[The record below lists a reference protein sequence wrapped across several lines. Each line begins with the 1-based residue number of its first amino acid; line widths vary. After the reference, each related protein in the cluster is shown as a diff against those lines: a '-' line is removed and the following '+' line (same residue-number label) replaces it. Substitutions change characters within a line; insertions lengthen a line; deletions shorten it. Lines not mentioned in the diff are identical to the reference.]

1 MKTRCIMKSN
11 DLLDYSMI
19 NGDEAELRY
28 RVRQLYDILESSY
41 DGIYLTDGEAN
52 TIFINKAY
60 EKIAGIKREQVLG
73 KNMELLEKKGVVS
86 KSSTLMVLKTG
97 KSITIEQEFMN
108 GKKVL
113 VSSSPILDENGSIVM
128 VVTNVRDV
136 TEMYELK
143 EQLEKKSE
151 LTQKYYSEL
160 EHMRKLLHENSDI
173 IAADKKMLAVLE
185 SANKVSKVD
194 STVLLVGETGSGKE
208 EVAKFI
214 HRNSKRADNA
224 FIKVNCGAIPENLVE
239 SEFFGYEKGAFTGA
253 NREGKIGMFEL
264 ADKGTIF
271 LDEIG
276 ELPLEMQ
283 VKLLRVLQEDEIKRV
298 GGTSPVRIDVRVI
311 AATNRNLK
319 DMVDE
324 KLFRADLYY
333 RLNIIPIRIPP
344 LRERTDDIE
353 PLILYFL
360 GVFNEK
366 YGMNKTISKGAVES
380 LKRYEW
386 PGNVRELR
394 NIIERVSIMCPDDR
408 IMADDLPIAGI
419 GGESDA
425 ARFVVERSDITMKDA
440 VEKLEAS
447 MIESA
452 FERHGNVRA
461 AAKELGIDASTF
473 VRKRKRYEEHNL
485 LQK

>member
-1 MKTRCIMKSN
+1 MKSN
-11 DLLDYSMI
+11 SLLDYSII
-19 NGDEAELRY
+19 NGNEEELRY
-28 RVRQLYDILESSY
+28 RIRQLYDILESSY
-41 DGIYLTDGEAN
+41 DGIFLTDGEAN
-52 TIFINKAY
+52 TMFVNKAY
-60 EKIAGIKREQVLG
+60 EKIAGVKREQILG
-73 KNMELLEKKGVVS
+73 KNMELLEKKGIIS

-113 VSSSPILDENGSIVM
+113 VSSSPIIGENGKIVM

-136 TEMYELK
+136 TELYELK
-143 EQLEKKSE
+143 EQLEKKNE

-160 EHMRKLLHENSDI
+160 ELMRKQLHENSDI
-173 IAADKKMLAVLE
+173 IAEDKKMLAVLE
-185 SANKVSKVD
+185 SAGKVSKIDTIVI
-194 STVLLVGETGSGKE
+194 LLGETGSGKE

-214 HRNSKRADNA
+214 HRNSKRAGNA
-224 FIKVNCGAIPENLVE
+224 FIKVNCGAIPENLME
-239 SEFFGYEKGAFTGA
+239 SELFGYEKGAFTGA
-253 NREGKIGMFEL
+253 NKEGKIGMFEL

-276 ELPLEMQ
+276 ELPLDMQ
-283 VKLLRVLQEDEIKRV
+283 VKLLRVLQENEIKRV
-298 GGTSPVRIDVRVI
+298 GGTTNIKIDVKVI

-319 DMVDE
+319 DMVDN
-324 KLFRADLYY
+324 KQFRADLYY
-333 RLNIIPIRIPP
+333 RLNIIPIKIPP

-360 GVFNEK
+360 GIFNEK
-366 YGMNKTISKGAVES
+366 YGMNKTISQGAMDR

-394 NIIERVSIMCPDDR
+394 NIIERVSIMCPDDK

-419 GGESDA
+419 NGESIETIK
-425 ARFVVERSDITMKDA
+425 FVVERSDLSMKDA

-447 MIESA
+447 MIENA

-473 VRKRKRYEEHNL
+473 VRKRKRYEENKL